1 MEEVMLKPLLI
12 AAVMKKKFTKW
23 YGFLI
28 DHLESSPCNQI
39 RWLAVKTG
47 ASLGVVCTRW
57 VSALMKA
64 ESKKMENGS
73 GNGEGPSKQK
83 KGQGQMSE
91 FIENDFVEG

>member
-1 MEEVMLKPLLI
+1 
-12 AAVMKKKFTKW
+12 
-23 YGFLI
+23 
-28 DHLESSPCNQI
+28 
-39 RWLAVKTG
+39 
-47 ASLGVVCTRW
+47 
-57 VSALMKA
+57 MKA